1 MLVRQ
6 PHKKYEGGFAQMDN
20 NSLAHTTWECKYH
33 IVFAPK
39 YRRKIIYKK
48 IRADVGRILSELC
61 KRKGVEI
68 IEAEACPDH
77 VHMFV
82 RIPPK
87 YSVSEVMGYLKG
99 KSSLMIFERHANLKY
114 KYGNRHFW
122 CRGYYVDTVGKN
134 ALFCAKV
141 LDLKAYRQLIANNSN
156 ITNLD
161 INDLASMNMFQY
173 TTIDINDVKDIHFPV
188 IPLYYYRLNNQYV
201 LVHERNLKRAL
212 NKEERRRM
220 ESVMNLPNF
229 SWTDEKFLLKILEVI
244 Q

>member
-1 MLVRQ
+1 MLLMAAFKGAAQEVTPQLTVFPDFR
-6 PHKKYEGGFAQMDN
+6 PATAYLADGKKLD
-20 NSLAHTTWECKYH
+20 
-33 IVFAPK
+33 
-39 YRRKIIYKK
+39 
-48 IRADVGRILSELC
+48 
-61 KRKGVEI
+61 
-68 IEAEACPDH
+68 
-77 VHMFV
+77 
-82 RIPPK
+82 IP
-87 YSVSEVMGYLKG
+87 MANIFLKN
-99 KSSLMIFERHANLKY
+99 SSLLYISGEVTKEASTKNLLRVDFKDRTY
-114 KYGNRHFW
+114 FRIDSVLAYQ
-122 CRGYYVDTVGKN
+122 VDTVGKN

>member
-1 MLVRQ
+1 MVAFKGAAQEVTPQLTVFPDFR
-6 PHKKYEGGFAQMDN
+6 PATAYLADGKKLD
-20 NSLAHTTWECKYH
+20 
-33 IVFAPK
+33 
-39 YRRKIIYKK
+39 
-48 IRADVGRILSELC
+48 
-61 KRKGVEI
+61 
-68 IEAEACPDH
+68 
-77 VHMFV
+77 
-82 RIPPK
+82 IP
-87 YSVSEVMGYLKG
+87 MANIFLKN
-99 KSSLMIFERHANLKY
+99 SSLLYISGDVTKEASTKNLLRVDFKDRTY
-114 KYGNRHFW
+114 FRIDSVLAYQ
-122 CRGYYVDTVGKN
+122 VDTVGKN